1 MPLLIPLVSHGITL
15 TEIPDRVALY
25 LELGDCRNDCRG
37 CHSPHLRRPV
47 PRPTP
52 LDEIEPLIESAVSK
66 GANAIVVLGG
76 TTNGI
81 KDADL
86 IPILKRLGTFLPVC
100 LYSGRDDE
108 ERDITLAKSAHCAW
122 LKTGSYQESLGGLAS
137 PRTNQRFYA
146 LEDKYIFDKFGM
158 YLRTET
164 TLHDRTKTFREKGAT

>member
-1 MPLLIPLVSHGITL
+1 M
-15 TEIPDRVALY
+15 
-25 LELGDCRNDCRG
+25 
-37 CHSPHLRRPV
+37 

-52 LDEIEPLIESAVSK
+52 LDEIETLIESAVSK

-137 PRTNQRFYA
+137 PWTNQRFYA